1 VTIAVTPTLA
11 RGGALIALCL
21 ALAACEPSRP
31 APERRDDGQRQA
43 AEAEERKAIAG
54 IETDVRIKS
63 LQAQVDQLQAQL
75 SEIRDG
81 KDALDTRLL
90 AERVSSL
97 EQRVYAGDP
106 PAPKATATPTSTPTP
121 RPRPK
126 LELKLPPPER

>member
-1 VTIAVTPTLA
+1 MVGAVLVLGDLAALA
-11 RGGALIALCL
+11 RRTVVGDQDR
-21 ALAACEPSRP
+21 RP
-31 APERRDDGQRQA
+31 WQRYGDRDDGQRQA